1 MKKLKDKVLEAANI
15 AKECPEN
22 LQTICFELLL
32 KHFLGSLPQVQVP
45 GIPDKLEEE
54 RVRKAIKLKE
64 PESIVEETAKTQDD
78 LIVSDLHVKVRRFL
92 EKNKLTVDH
101 LNQLFYK
108 EGTQIMPLY
117 DDLKTT
123 RTAESQIRITLLQC
137 LNSAIKSGEF
147 ETTVEAVREEAKK
160 RKCNDPYNWGNNY
173 TNNAVLFDF
182 KKYSKKVKIIKL
194 SEQGKTELA
203 EVIKEIQ

>member
-32 KHFLGSLPQVQVP
+32 KHLLGPQPQAP
-45 GIPDKLEEE
+45 GILEKSEEE
-54 RVRKAIKLKE
+54 RVEKAKKPKE
-64 PESIVEETAKTQDD
+64 PESIVEEVAKTQDD
-78 LIVSDLHVKVRRFL
+78 LTDSNLHVKVRRFL
-92 EKNKLTVDH
+92 EKNNLTIDH

-108 EGTQIMPLY
+108 EGTEILSLY

-137 LNSAIKSGEF
+137 LHSAIQTGEF
-147 ETTVEAVREEAKK
+147 ETTVEAVREEAKT

-182 KKYSKKVKIIKL
+182 NKYSKKVNVIKL

-203 EVIKEIQ
+203 DVIKELQ